1 VQKNA
6 YTVVK
11 DVGHEVL
18 VMGTRLP
25 EILLFDKSKMLSLGI
40 SQTEGGIDPLS
51 WLLLRFL
58 YNPQKE
64 TNMLFYI

>member
-51 WLLLRFL
+51 
-58 YNPQKE
+58 
-64 TNMLFYI
+64 

>member
-1 VQKNA
+1 VEKDT

-25 EILLFDKSKMLSLGI
+25 KRLLLDKSKTLSLGI
-40 SQTEGGIDPLS
+40 SQMESGIDPLS
-51 WLLLRFL
+51 
-58 YNPQKE
+58 
-64 TNMLFYI
+64 